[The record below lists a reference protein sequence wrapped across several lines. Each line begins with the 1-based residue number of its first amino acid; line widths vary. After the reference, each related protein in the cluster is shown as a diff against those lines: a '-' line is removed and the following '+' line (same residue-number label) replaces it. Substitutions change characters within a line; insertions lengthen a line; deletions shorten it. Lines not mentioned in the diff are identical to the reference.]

1 MPWKTKVLPSPPR
14 RRWCFFFAHSQ
25 DGATGPH
32 FRHFWH
38 RCLVLVPH
46 SCQRVDRTHKR
57 KTLKRNFS
65 HSKKHLFEYSK
76 GLSSRIHKK
85 TQKYMKRQS
94 LEFAWFFEKKEGK
107 TNGDQTIAS
116 KVSRRNRARTTRL
129 TSVQEGEIWRTVMPT
144 ADQKK
149 GQKSEA
155 RLCTQNWMGRFR
167 VDGG

>member
-1 MPWKTKVLPSPPR
+1 MKNESTPLATEKALELLFCPVPGWCHRSSLPSFLAP
-14 RRWCFFFAHSQ
+14 
-25 DGATGPH
+25 
-32 FRHFWH
+32 
-38 RCLVLVPH
+38 VLSFGTPFL
-46 SCQRVDRTHKR
+46 SKSRPDTQEEDPEKE
-57 KTLKRNFS
+57 FS

-129 TSVQEGEIWRTVMPT
+129 TSVQEGEI
-144 ADQKK
+144 
-149 GQKSEA
+149 
-155 RLCTQNWMGRFR
+155 
-167 VDGG
+167 